1 MTALALADMMS
12 RMSSGKTFAFVM
24 AGGSGERFWPM
35 SRQST
40 PKHLL
45 RLFDERTLLE
55 TTVRRLEGLVPL
67 DNTFVLTNAAQMDS
81 TRAAVSFLPEKN
93 IIAEPAKRDT
103 APACALATAIA
114 RAFDPDAVCIILP
127 ADAMIHDT
135 GKFQSCLADAVE
147 LAASTGA
154 IATLGI
160 PPAFPATGYGY
171 LETSEAFPL
180 GLHGSAI
187 HSLRRFV
194 EKPTLEKAR
203 EYTQAGNYLWN
214 AGIFV
219 WRASTFL
226 DEARRQLP
234 PLGDFIESMHSP
246 ADLASLLST
255 RFSSLPKISVD
266 YAIMENAK
274 NVAAV
279 LATFDWDDVGAWT
292 ALPSHIEADSDGN
305 CKRGPVVNHASR
317 NNIVVSN
324 GRMIALCGVE
334 DLVVVETPDA
344 ILVSHKNAVQDVKA
358 LQPLLPPEL
367 K

>member
-1 MTALALADMMS
+1 MISAMK
-12 RMSSGKTFAFVM
+12 SGQVFAFVM

-45 RLFDERTLLE
+45 RLLDDRTLLE

-67 DNTFVLTNAAQMDS
+67 ENTFILTNAAQLES
-81 TRAAVSFLPEKN
+81 TKAAVPFLSEKN

-114 RAFDPDAVCIILP
+114 RALDPEAVCIVLP

-135 GKFQSCLADAVE
+135 GRFRSCLSDAAD
-147 LAASTGA
+147 LAARTGT

-160 PPAFPATGYGY
+160 PPSFPATGYGY
-171 LETSEAFPL
+171 LETAGSLPD
-180 GLHGSAI
+180 GPQGSAI
-187 HSLRRFV
+187 HTLRRFV
-194 EKPTLEKAR
+194 EKPDIEKAR
-203 EYTQAGNYLWN
+203 EYTAAGNFLWN

-219 WRASTFL
+219 WRASAFL
-226 DEARRQLP
+226 EEARRQLP
-234 PLGDFIESMHSP
+234 PLAEFIESL
-246 ADLASLLST
+246 AGIDDLPSHLAN

-274 NVAAV
+274 SIATV
-279 LATFDWDDVGAWT
+279 LAAFDWDDVGAWT
-292 ALPSHIEADSDGN
+292 ALPAHIQADPDGN
-305 CKRGPVVNHASR
+305 CKRGQVIHYAAH
-317 NNIVVSN
+317 NNIAISN
-324 GRMIALCGVE
+324 GRLIALCGV
-334 DLVVVETPDA
+334 DNLVVVETPDA
-344 ILVSHKNAVQDVKA
+344 ILVCDKESVQDVKA
-358 LQPLLPPEL
+358 LQPLLPDAL

>member
-1 MTALALADMMS
+1 MISAMK
-12 RMSSGKTFAFVM
+12 SGQVFAFVM

-45 RLFDERTLLE
+45 RLLDDRTLLE

-67 DNTFVLTNAAQMDS
+67 ENTFILTNAAQLES
-81 TRAAVSFLPEKN
+81 TKAAVPFLPEKN

-114 RAFDPDAVCIILP
+114 RALDPEAVCIVLP

-135 GKFQSCLADAVE
+135 ARFRSCLSDAAD
-147 LAASTGA
+147 LAARTGT

-171 LETSEAFPL
+171 LETAGSLPD
-180 GLHGSAI
+180 GPQGSAI
-187 HSLRRFV
+187 HTLRRFV
-194 EKPTLEKAR
+194 EKPDLDKAR
-203 EYTQAGNYLWN
+203 EYTAAGNFLWN

-219 WRASTFL
+219 WRASAFL
-226 DEARRQLP
+226 EEARRQLP
-234 PLGDFIESMHSP
+234 PLAEFIESL
-246 ADLASLLST
+246 AGIDDLPSHLAN
-255 RFSSLPKISVD
+255 RFASLPKISVD

-274 NVAAV
+274 SIATV
-279 LATFDWDDVGAWT
+279 LAGFDWDDVGAWT
-292 ALPSHIEADSDGN
+292 ALPAHIPPDPDGN
-305 CKRGPVVNHASR
+305 CKRGQVIHYAAH
-317 NNIVVSN
+317 NNIAVSN
-324 GRMIALCGVE
+324 GRLIALCGV
-334 DLVVVETPDA
+334 DNLVVVETPDA
-344 ILVSHKNAVQDVKA
+344 ILVCDKESVQDVKA
-358 LQPLLPPEL
+358 LQPRLPEAL